1 MELWMERVRFT
12 VGHPVITTMELPLS
26 AVKGSMFVHASAFDK
41 VPQAS

>member
-26 AVKGSMFVHASAFDK
+26 AVKGSMFDPASAFDK